1 MNYKKYITEN
11 KLNEGLADKF
21 ITELKTLIKNIQS
34 GQGVDKK
41 SFETMT
47 DGELLA
53 SFLKGGFQ
61 SALLNLSD
69 IKGFKKGF
77 KI

>member
-1 MNYKKYITEN
+1 MNYKKYLTES
-11 KLNEGLADKF
+11 LTDK
-21 ITELKTLIKNIQS
+21 ISSELKTIIKNIQS

-41 SFETMT
+41 SFENMT

-53 SFLKGGFQ
+53 EFLNGPFQ

-69 IKGFKKGF
+69 RKGFKKKF